1 MASED
6 TMVAGEFR
14 RWARAAGRE
23 PGAAETVLELLSIE
37 FGVVDP
43 GELEAGDLPD
53 LLLDVCP
60 DEVDPERIP
69 DVLLAV
75 YGLLDF
81 AVDTGRLTSEQALG
95 LRGEVDEV
103 APTVLTAGADDAELF
118 AVDDELTEAELAA
131 LDGMDDELD
140 LREVFGL
147 PGRLPPL
154 RLPGEHELARAAR
167 SSPLLDRAR
176 RFAAWVGEGRE
187 LADGGDLPADD
198 AAAAAKDLGVDLAE
212 LAQLW
217 DLGEEVGFLEVGV
230 DAVAA
235 TEEVEG
241 WVETDDDDVLQ
252 LWQFALAS
260 LLGRSLLTDQEQA
273 ADSRLEFSAAG
284 LSFMALFL
292 AREVGMPSAEL
303 SALVREAAV
312 ADLPQAEADG
322 AWQQWVRDHGDP
334 ATVLYRRLAELGAVE
349 IDGEV
354 VRLTP
359 LGLHAMWEQVSQ
371 SGVEVPLLPPVAEM
385 TAADVVSVGA
395 EGREESLDAEWE
407 PWLASRE
414 PQAAA
419 RELLE
424 VASAA
429 TQPWTR
435 VAATALAARLG
446 EAALDGWRAALDDPA
461 LRPYS
466 KQELAEL
473 VGAAPELELQP
484 DDVAWLLADSLT
496 GVDEAYRPQEL
507 ADYLA
512 ESVPEDAEEV
522 FERLWRLD
530 HPGAHEA
537 LTLIGRHHPDKK
549 VAKAARKAAFKVVDR

>member
-1 MASED
+1 
-6 TMVAGEFR
+6 MVAGEFR

-23 PGAAETVLELLSIE
+23 PGAAETVLELLSTE
-37 FGVVDP
+37 FGVIDP
-43 GELEAGDLPD
+43 RELEEGDLAD
-53 LLLDVCP
+53 LLLDICP
-60 DEVDPERIP
+60 DEVEPERIP

-118 AVDDELTEAELAA
+118 SLDDELTEAELAE
-131 LDGMDDELD
+131 LDGVEDELD

-147 PGRLPPL
+147 PDRLPPL
-154 RLPGEHELARAAR
+154 RLPPEPELARAAR
-167 SSPLLDRAR
+167 CSPLLDRAR
-176 RFAAWVGEGRE
+176 RFAAWVGDGRE
-187 LADGGDLPADD
+187 LSGDGDLTADD
-198 AAAAAKDLGVDLAE
+198 AAAVAGELGVDRAE

-217 DLGEEVGFLEVGV
+217 DLGEEIGFLEVGV
-230 DAVAA
+230 DMVAA
-235 TEEVEG
+235 TEEVDG
-241 WVETDDDDVLQ
+241 WVETDDDDALR

-260 LLGRSLLTDQEQA
+260 LLGRSLLTDQERA
-273 ADSRLEFSAAG
+273 DDSRLEFSAAG

-292 AREVGMPSAEL
+292 AREAGIPLAGL
-303 SALVREAAV
+303 SELVREAAV
-312 ADLPQAEADG
+312 ADLPPTEADG
-322 AWQQWVRDHGDP
+322 VWQEWVRDHGDP
-334 ATVLYRRLAELGAVE
+334 AAVLYGRLAELGAVE
-349 IDGEV
+349 IDGEDDGEL

-371 SGVEVPLLPPVAEM
+371 SGVEVPLLPPASEM

-395 EGREESLDAEWE
+395 EGSEELLEAEWE

-414 PQAAA
+414 PRAAA
-419 RELLE
+419 LELLE

-429 TQPWTR
+429 TRPSTR

-446 EAALDGWRAALDDPA
+446 EAALDGWRAALVDPT

-496 GVDEAYRPQEL
+496 GVDEAYRPEEL
-507 ADYLA
+507 AEYLA
-512 ESVPEDAEEV
+512 ESVPPDAEEV
-522 FERLWRLD
+522 FERLWRLE
-530 HPGAHEA
+530 HPGVHET